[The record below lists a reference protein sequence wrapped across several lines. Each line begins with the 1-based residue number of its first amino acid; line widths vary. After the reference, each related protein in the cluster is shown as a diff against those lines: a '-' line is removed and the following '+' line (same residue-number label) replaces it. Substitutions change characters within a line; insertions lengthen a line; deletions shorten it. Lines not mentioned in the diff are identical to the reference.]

1 MRIRLSVL
9 VNNEFGVLARVA
21 NLFAARGYNIASLN
35 VAPTQ
40 DEGISRMTIVVE
52 GEKEIVEQIEK
63 QLNRMVNCLKVI
75 NLNDQPSVER
85 ELALIKM
92 HTNDASRAEVLRI
105 TDIFRGSIVDLS
117 ADSYTIAI
125 SGDAGKINAIISLLK
140 PLGIKEI
147 ARTGIVALTRELKT
161 N

>member
-9 VNNEFGVLARVA
+9 VNNEYGVLSRVA
-21 NLFAARGYNIASLN
+21 NLFAARGYNIESLN
-35 VAPTQ
+35 VAPTH
-40 DEGISRMTIVVE
+40 DEGVSRMTIVVE

-75 NLNDQPSVER
+75 NLNDQPAVER
-85 ELALIKM
+85 ELVLIKM
-92 HTNDASRAEVLRI
+92 HTNDTNRAEILRI

-117 ADSYTIAI
+117 PESYTIAI
-125 SGDAGKINAIISLLK
+125 SGDSGKINAVISLLRSF
-140 PLGIKEI
+140 GIKEI
-147 ARTGIVALTRELKT
+147 ARTGLAALTRELKT